1 MNIDQ
6 KRLKRSHIYTNS
18 SKPYNYSEKIISL
31 SPSRKYKNALINL
44 REGLNELENID
55 NIDNKKMNTKTIN
68 NQIRNTSMNNVNK
81 LNNFVNMKSENH
93 KKFMNVKKKASFIS
107 F

>member
-44 REGLNELENID
+44 REGFRVVLCNGNFIIYADVFIQVTNPQLFQSSFPQYIL
-55 NIDNKKMNTKTIN
+55 
-68 NQIRNTSMNNVNK
+68 QI
-81 LNNFVNMKSENH
+81 LY
-93 KKFMNVKKKASFIS
+93 
-107 F
+107 